1 VTAPAPASPER
12 VPVPDRVLLVDKPAG
27 PTSFDMVRTARRGTR
42 GRVGHSGTLDPFA
55 TGLLLVMTGSATRV
69 SSLLMGLPKEYDLL
83 VQLGAVSSTGDPT
96 GVITPWSGGGADLV
110 GAAGDL
116 GAADAASVAAAAR
129 ITAKE
134 VVGVLDRFRGRI
146 TQRVPLTSAVKV
158 DGEALYKKAH
168 RGETA
173 ETPEREVMVYDLSL
187 LEFDDEAQTARLL
200 ALVGSGTYAR
210 CLAMDIGEALGC
222 GGYAA
227 ALRRTRIGPFS
238 VDDAVSPD
246 RLSPQLYAEAGRGVL
261 TLDQALAFIPSREL
275 GESDTRRAANGNEL
289 QGLPAGRFRVY
300 GGGRLLGVYEG
311 AGDGSRPLLIFP
323 GAA

>member
-1 VTAPAPASPER
+1 
-12 VPVPDRVLLVDKPAG
+12 
-27 PTSFDMVRTARRGTR
+27 
-42 GRVGHSGTLDPFA
+42 VGHSGTLDPFA
-55 TGLLLVMTGSATRV
+55 TGLLLVMTGSATRI

-83 VQLGAVSSTGDPT
+83 VKFGAMSSTGDPT
-96 GVITPWSGGGADLV
+96 GVITPRAASAGEAGASC
-110 GAAGDL
+110 AAGAIEQ
-116 GAADAASVAAAAR
+116 GPVPR
-129 ITAKE
+129 ITAKDL
-134 VVGVLDRFRGRI
+134 VSVLDRFRGRI

-158 DGEALYKKAH
+158 AGEALYKKAH

-187 LEFDDEAQTARLL
+187 VDFDQDAQTARLL

-238 VDDAVSPD
+238 VDDAVGPD
-246 RLSPQLYAEAGRGVL
+246 RLSPELYETPGRGVL
-261 TLDQALAFIPSREL
+261 TLDEALAFIPSYEL
-275 GESDTRRAANGNEL
+275 GESDARRAANGNEL
-289 QGLPAGRFRVY
+289 RSLPAGRFRVH
-300 GGGRLLGVYEG
+300 GAGRLLGIYQG
-311 AGDGSRPLLIFP
+311 TGDGSRPLVIFP

>member
-1 VTAPAPASPER
+1 
-12 VPVPDRVLLVDKPAG
+12 
-27 PTSFDMVRTARRGTR
+27 
-42 GRVGHSGTLDPFA
+42 
-55 TGLLLVMTGSATRV
+55 
-69 SSLLMGLPKEYDLL
+69 
-83 VQLGAVSSTGDPT
+83 
-96 GVITPWSGGGADLV
+96 
-110 GAAGDL
+110 
-116 GAADAASVAAAAR
+116 
-129 ITAKE
+129 
-134 VVGVLDRFRGRI
+134 
-146 TQRVPLTSAVKV
+146 
-158 DGEALYKKAH
+158 
-168 RGETA
+168 
-173 ETPEREVMVYDLSL
+173 MVYDLSL

-275 GESDTRRAANGNEL
+275 GESDTRAGRQWQRAARS
-289 QGLPAGRFRVY
+289 PCRAVPRPRPRPVAGRVR
-300 GGGRLLGVYEG
+300 GRRRRLPLPPS
-311 AGDGSRPLLIFP
+311 SR

>member
-1 VTAPAPASPER
+1 MTAPAPAER
-12 VPVPDRVLLVDKPAG
+12 VPVPDRVVLVDKPAG

-55 TGLLLVMTGSATRV
+55 TGLLLVMTGSATRI

-83 VQLGAVSSTGDPT
+83 VQFGAVSSTGDPT
-96 GVITPWSGGGADLV
+96 GEITPWATAA
-110 GAAGDL
+110 GAAGSACATGPIGD
-116 GAADAASVAAAAR
+116 GVPR
-129 ITAKE
+129 RVTAKD

-173 ETPEREVMVYDLSL
+173 ETPEREVTVYDLSL
-187 LEFDDEAQTARLL
+187 ADFDQDAQTARLL

-210 CLAMDIGEALGC
+210 CLAMDMGEALGC
-222 GGYAA
+222 GGFAA

-246 RLSPQLYAEAGRGVL
+246 RLSPQLYEETGRGVL
-261 TLDQALAFIPSREL
+261 TLDEALAFIPSHDL
-275 GESDTRRAANGNEL
+275 GESDAKRAANGNEL
-289 QGLPAGRFRVY
+289 RSLPPGRFRVH
-300 GGGRLLGVYEG
+300 GSGRLLGVYEG
-311 AGDGSRPLLIFP
+311 TGDGSRPLVIFP
-323 GAA
+323 GAV

>member
-1 VTAPAPASPER
+1 
-12 VPVPDRVLLVDKPAG
+12 
-27 PTSFDMVRTARRGTR
+27 MRTAEP
-42 GRVGHSGTLDPFA
+42 LA
-55 TGLLLVMTGSATRV
+55 T
-69 SSLLMGLPKEYDLL
+69 
-83 VQLGAVSSTGDPT
+83 
-96 GVITPWSGGGADLV
+96 
-110 GAAGDL
+110 

-187 LEFDDEAQTARLL
+187 VEFDDEAQTARLL

-227 ALRRTRIGPFS
+227 ALAAHPNRSF
-238 VDDAVSPD
+238 
-246 RLSPQLYAEAGRGVL
+246 LCGRC
-261 TLDQALAFIPSREL
+261 REPRP
-275 GESDTRRAANGNEL
+275 TVA
-289 QGLPAGRFRVY
+289 PAIR
-300 GGGRLLGVYEG
+300 
-311 AGDGSRPLLIFP
+311 
-323 GAA
+323 

>member
-1 VTAPAPASPER
+1 MTD
-12 VPVPDRVLLVDKPAG
+12 VPDRVVLVDKPVG
-27 PTSFDMVRTARRGTR
+27 PTSFAMVRAARRGTG
-42 GRVGHSGTLDPFA
+42 GRVGHAGTLDPFA
-55 TGLLLVMTGSATRV
+55 TGLLLVMTGAATRI

-83 VQLGAVSSTGDPT
+83 VQFGATSSTGDPT
-96 GVITPWSGGGADLV
+96 GEITPCGLSGGLE
-110 GAAGDL
+110 
-116 GAADAASVAAAAR
+116 AAAPAG
-129 ITAKE
+129 AGAPPVSAQD
-134 VVGVLDRFRGRI
+134 VVNVLDRFRGLI

-187 LEFDDEAQTARLL
+187 VEFDPEVRTARLL

-210 CLAMDIGEALGC
+210 CLAMDIGAALGC

-238 VDDAVSPD
+238 VQEALPPD
-246 RLSPQLYAEAGRGVL
+246 ELSPERYQTGGRGVL
-261 TLDQALAFIPSREL
+261 TLDEALAFIPAREL
-275 GESDTRRAANGNEL
+275 GETDTRLASNGNEL
-289 QGLPAGRFRVY
+289 RSLPAGRFRVH
-300 GGGRLLGVYEG
+300 GGGRLLAVYQ
-311 AGDGSRPLLIFP
+311 GDGERSRPLVVFP